1 MLLHSAHLEAV
12 AVEKLNPARGQEQA
26 IYACSVDFTPL
37 AHIAFRLRSFPGFAA
52 YPDAVQVFF
61 REMLVNVLLSAR
73 RCFHAW
79 TPDPPSPSRDPDG
92 QTRVMGGTGEHGAR
106 SPTGVGERHAVYRS
120 GIGRPGSVEA
130 SPIGLLMTSPARG
143 DGREE
148 PPARERGRRPGGVRL
163 AFRCPQASAPP
174 PLSPRPLSVTPCAQA
189 SRSPRSRR
197 EHVPRREPSSLRPEP
212 PSRLLR
218 PDLGQPRA
226 ARSTAPPSGASP
238 RAQRR

>member
-1 MLLHSAHLEAV
+1 
-12 AVEKLNPARGQEQA
+12 
-26 IYACSVDFTPL
+26 
-37 AHIAFRLRSFPGFAA
+37 
-52 YPDAVQVFF
+52 VFF

-73 RCFHAW
+73 RCCHAW

-106 SPTGVGERHAVYRS
+106 SPTGVGERHRRLPLRHRAARQRGGQS
-120 GIGRPGSVEA
+120 DQLAHDP
-130 SPIGLLMTSPARG
+130 PARG

-174 PLSPRPLSVTPCAQA
+174 SRSTRPLSVTPCAQA
-189 SRSPRSRR
+189 SRSLRSRR
-197 EHVPRREPSSLRPEP
+197 EHVPRWEPSSLRPGP

-226 ARSTAPPSGASP
+226 AGSTAPPSGASP